1 MFIPKVEL
9 EGFNITLK
17 DLKTLIKECDKLNI
31 PDSTILE
38 MDTLHYPDITKIK
51 HIVAD
56 TESIRFYD
64 WT

>member
-1 MFIPKVEL
+1 MFMPKIEL
-9 EGFNITLK
+9 EGYNLTLK

-31 PDSTILE
+31 PDNTILE
-38 MDTLHYPDITKIK
+38 MDTLDCPDITRIK

-64 WT
+64 WD